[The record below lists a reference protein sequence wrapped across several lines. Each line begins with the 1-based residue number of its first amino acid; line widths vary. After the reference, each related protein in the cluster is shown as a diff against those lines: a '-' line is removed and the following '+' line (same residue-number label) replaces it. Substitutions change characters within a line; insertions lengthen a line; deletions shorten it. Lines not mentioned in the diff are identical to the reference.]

1 MSQRLIIFL
10 GPPGAGKGTQAE
22 RYTKYK
28 LLADISTGVMLRNH
42 VENKTG
48 SKEAYKPIKIKKENN
63 LKKYETWK

>member
-1 MSQRLIIFL
+1 MWMHHTVDKIPQDNE
-10 GPPGAGKGTQAE
+10 K
-22 RYTKYK
+22 KYVWQK
-28 LLADISTGVMLRNH
+28 NH